1 MALKFKRNL
10 RQYTKQKFPEAAN
23 EGALQKK
30 VLSEILQKSQE
41 STCARVSFLI
51 KLPQACNFIKK
62 ETLAQVFEACNLIRK
77 DPLVQVFSCEFLPIF
92 YRTPS
97 DDCVSFPQEGF
108 KIMVNH

>member
-1 MALKFKRNL
+1 MALKFQRNL

-51 KLPQACNFIKK
+51 KLQVLVYNFIKK
-62 ETLAQVFEACNLIRK
+62 IDSGT
-77 DPLVQVFSCEFLPIF
+77 
-92 YRTPS
+92 
-97 DDCVSFPQEGF
+97 GF
-108 KIMVNH
+108 FW

>member
-1 MALKFKRNL
+1 MALKFQRNL

-30 VLSEILQKSQE
+30 VLSEILQKSQ
-41 STCARVSFLI
+41 
-51 KLPQACNFIKK
+51 
-62 ETLAQVFEACNLIRK
+62 VFEACNLIRK
-77 DPLVQVFSCEFLPIF
+77 DPLTQVFSCEFLPIF

-97 DDCVSFPQEGF
+97 DDCVSIPQDGF